1 MKEHLL
7 SLSLS
12 PSLLPSPTTPWS
24 SSSIS
29 NCHASEYRALFSAYS
44 LLFSDVTASSWGCL
58 SEKGRA
64 TLHLLKLAFSSTLG
78 GEVSN
83 FVLVPEKTWLEKASL
98 YLEFPANLPLL
109 YQAMGDRI
117 IWDLEIHTHT
127 HTASHEISRYQGW
140 IPLFA
145 VSIEFRCFRW
155 FFVSMHCRGLMW
167 PQRLGTK
174 GADLLEIP
182 VTNFPV
188 WVNQPFL
195 VKEQNYKL
203 ALPKLTKRQ
212 V

>member
-1 MKEHLL
+1 MKVHLL

-29 NCHASEYRALFSAYS
+29 NCRASEYRALFSAYRA
-44 LLFSDVTASSWGCL
+44 LLSDLTESWSGCL

-64 TLHLLKLAFSSTLG
+64 TLHCL
-78 GEVSN
+78 
-83 FVLVPEKTWLEKASL
+83 
-98 YLEFPANLPLL
+98 NLPFGQLWEVKIVILFL
-109 YQAMGDRI
+109 YQEI
-117 IWDLEIHTHT
+117 LVDLKRQVCIRNFLQICPFCTKPWGI
-127 HTASHEISRYQGW
+127 ASNEISRYQGR

-145 VSIEFRCFRW
+145 VSVEFCCFRW
-155 FFVSMHCRGLMW
+155 FSVSILCRGLMW
-167 PQRLGTK
+167 PPRLGTK

-188 WVNQPFL
+188 WVNQSL
-195 VKEQNYKL
+195 LIQERNYKL